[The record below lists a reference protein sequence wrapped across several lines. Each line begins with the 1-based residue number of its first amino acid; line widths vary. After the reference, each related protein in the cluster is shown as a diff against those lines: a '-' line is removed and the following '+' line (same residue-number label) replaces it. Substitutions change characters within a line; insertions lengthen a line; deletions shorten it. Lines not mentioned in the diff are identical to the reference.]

1 MQKET
6 KNNEITSEKQ
16 NKNSQKKREEKREYM
31 LKRKRKNSMSIN
43 THTKAIIQIY
53 QLK

>member
-16 NKNSQKKREEKREYM
+16 NKNSQKRREER
-31 LKRKRKNSMSIN
+31 
-43 THTKAIIQIY
+43 IY
-53 QLK
+53 VKEKEKKTLFLLTLTQRP

>member
-16 NKNSQKKREEKREYM
+16 NKNSQKKEKRRE
-31 LKRKRKNSMSIN
+31 NIC
-43 THTKAIIQIY
+43 
-53 QLK
+53 